1 MTVRF
6 PFPRPIL
13 PVAIF
18 ALFLV
23 TLVGCGDK
31 DATDGDGAQKGD
43 SAAPA
48 AAGDENFNGVSYTY
62 DMTITLD
69 QSVEAEGMEME
80 GTMRG
85 DGTMTLTAGE
95 KTEKGQR
102 WRAVTSVAMSGEMM
116 GTAIDTVTEE
126 QTMVYLV
133 SPGGEL
139 VDMQLG
145 GADSNLSRELTRM
158 LQNTSSRQSAMQM
171 FMPEEWSAKKVG
183 ETWEDESLDTI
194 DAENVMFGEGMEG
207 NLFLITRTRTRYTYE
222 GTVDTLGMQAVR
234 LRYELIELDL
244 SGQFSAQGLETNL
257 SSKGKG
263 TGVFYY
269 AADDRVQLAGTSDL
283 TTNSTITMPTMN
295 QTMPMKQHV
304 ITTMARR
311 TAGK

>member
-6 PFPRPIL
+6 SFLRPVL

-18 ALFLV
+18 ALFSLAF
-23 TLVGCGDK
+23 VGCGDK
-31 DATDGDGAQKGD
+31 DKSEGEGAPTGD
-43 SAAPA
+43 SAASA
-48 AAGDENFNGVSYTY
+48 AAGDENFSGVSYTY

-69 QSVEAEGMEME
+69 QSVEAEGTEMK

-183 ETWEDESLDTI
+183 ETWEDASLDTI

-222 GTVDTLGMQAVR
+222 GTVDTLGMKAVR

-257 SSKGKG
+257 ASKGKG

-269 AADDRVQLAGTSDL
+269 AAEDRVQLAGTSDL

-311 TAGK
+311 TAGQ